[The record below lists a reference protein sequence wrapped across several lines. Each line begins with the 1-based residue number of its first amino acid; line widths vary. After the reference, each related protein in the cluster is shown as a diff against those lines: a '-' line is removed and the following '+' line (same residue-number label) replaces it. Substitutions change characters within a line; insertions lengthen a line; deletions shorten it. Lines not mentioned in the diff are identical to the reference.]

1 MLLELQDA
9 LDELYS
15 QASKA
20 QDKLWDKEAAH
31 WQKRENEEFD
41 NSVAA
46 GEAEYYEMQRVMEES
61 GAEVARLEAELPG
74 LTKQAA
80 IQANKNATRSASSS
94 YSYAVSRSAELLAL
108 YEELMEE
115 KRIRDEAWAFQA
127 LIDAQWDAYDE
138 VYEVYQNFE
147 STQAGEYMKLNRM
160 LESKDY

>member
-1 MLLELQDA
+1 
-9 LDELYS
+9 
-15 QASKA
+15 
-20 QDKLWDKEAAH
+20 
-31 WQKRENEEFD
+31 
-41 NSVAA
+41 
-46 GEAEYYEMQRVMEES
+46 MEES